1 MNKTAL
7 QQIEDLA
14 PQVPHNILLDIHQ
27 RIGDWLAN
35 GGGEDDSYIYQ
46 QLDYA
51 KRVVMAKEQSA

>member
-7 QQIEDLA
+7 QQLTDLA

-27 RIGDWLAN
+27 RVGDWLAS

-46 QLDYA
+46 QLRYA
-51 KRVVMAKEQSA
+51 KQVVMAKEQSA